1 MKVCGIKKQLEQI
14 VEEEMANASKEY
26 TSGFEKGMELGK
38 AIAKEG
44 TIREIL
50 SIVTNAKWETVEDL
64 ITLIAYLG
72 IEEECECE

>member
-1 MKVCGIKKQLEQI
+1 MKVCGNKKQLEQL

-26 TSGFEKGMELGK
+26 ASGFEKGMELGK
-38 AIAKEG
+38 AMAKEE

-64 ITLIAYLG
+64 VTLIAYLG